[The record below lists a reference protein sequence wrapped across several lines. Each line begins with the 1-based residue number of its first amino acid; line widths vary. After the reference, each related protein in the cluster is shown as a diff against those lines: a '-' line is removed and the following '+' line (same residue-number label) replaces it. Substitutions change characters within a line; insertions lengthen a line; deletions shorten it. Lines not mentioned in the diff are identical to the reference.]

1 MSARPSGAAARFGL
15 PVALL
20 AALALAACGGED
32 NEGTPA
38 LSAGEPL
45 GEGGTLVWTVA
56 DEVDGIDPLAA
67 QTRAAQLVTR
77 QIHEPLVASLVG
89 PFGDTRRVPG
99 LARRVRGSGDDTIW
113 TLTLR
118 RGVRFQDGEP
128 FNADVVVANAERWQ
142 STPEGQALLP
152 DVVDVFAPRFDE
164 VRFLLAAPDP
174 GFGRRLAAPR
184 LGIVSPRALETLDGA
199 GPAFRAFN
207 TGTGPFALRERSP
220 VRQLLARNTDW
231 WGTTSDV
238 DLGPALE
245 QIEFR
250 AEPSSALR
258 LALLDAGDAQVA
270 DELFATQAQQAR
282 ADPLLYALPGAEGT
296 WLGLSRSVRGIDSA
310 REVPSLSSAWLT
322 NVTVA
327 D

>member
-1 MSARPSGAAARFGL
+1 M
-15 PVALL
+15 
-20 AALALAACGGED
+20 
-32 NEGTPA
+32 
-38 LSAGEPL
+38 
-45 GEGGTLVWTVA
+45 
-56 DEVDGIDPLAA
+56 
-67 QTRAAQLVTR
+67 
-77 QIHEPLVASLVG
+77 
-89 PFGDTRRVPG
+89 PG

-174 GFGRRLAAPR
+174 RVRPPAGIAPAGDRLAARARDAPTVPARRSGRSTRARARSRCGSGARCASSWPATRTGGARRATWTLAR
-184 LGIVSPRALETLDGA
+184 LSSRSSSG
-199 GPAFRAFN
+199 
-207 TGTGPFALRERSP
+207 RSP
-220 VRQLLARNTDW
+220 APPCASRC
-231 WGTTSDV
+231 SM
-238 DLGPALE
+238 
-245 QIEFR
+245 
-250 AEPSSALR
+250 S
-258 LALLDAGDAQVA
+258 GDAQVA
-270 DELFATQAQQAR
+270 DELVATQAQQAR

-310 REVPSLSSAWLT
+310 REIPSLSSAWLT